1 MNKVFLIGNLCGDP
15 VTRTTQ
21 TGKTV
26 AQFTIAVNRRD
37 KGEVDFF
44 RISAW
49 DRLGDNCA
57 KWLIKG
63 KKVSVIGSVSA
74 SAYIGQD
81 GKARANLEVTAQD
94 VEFYR
99 PLAKRPQR
107 PRKRR
112 RKRQAGSWM
121 YQGRKNY
128 RSKEDLN
135 ETASRSYQTSRLLV
149 DIL

>member
-49 DRLGDNCA
+49 DKLGDTCN

-63 KKVSVIGSVSA
+63 KKVSVVGSVSA

-81 GKARANLEVTAQD
+81 GKARASLEVLAQD
-94 VEFYR
+94 VEFLS
-99 PLAKRPQR
+99 P
-107 PRKRR
+107 
-112 RKRQAGSWM
+112 AG
-121 YQGRKNY
+121 
-128 RSKEDLN
+128 
-135 ETASRSYQTSRLLV
+135 ETPVKAPETPKIAPSGFV
-149 DIL
+149 DVSGHEELPF